1 MAPVTSPRINAR
13 RERGRCRTR
22 ARSSGAS
29 AIQAN
34 AGWPNFGKL
43 NASRT
48 PDRRASAKSNDAG
61 VVLPRTNVGLELLV
75 LFETACDLIGLAAI
89 RIASDLHAIDHRRAG
104 SRIEHKGGIA
114 LCGQAPRNRGRGGT
128 VLKRRELHDPPPCMF
143 GRLRE
148 RRRV

>member
-43 NASRT
+43 NASRA
-48 PDRRASAKSNDAG
+48 PDRRASAKSTDAG
-61 VVLPRTNVGLELLV
+61 RVLAARGERVASHRDGRGAPRARRDDQEYRLYLSEEQRSPRGCIARRMQPDFHHGLLPRTNVGLELLV
-75 LFETACDLIGLAAI
+75 LFETACHFTGL
-89 RIASDLHAIDHRRAG
+89 
-104 SRIEHKGGIA
+104 
-114 LCGQAPRNRGRGGT
+114 
-128 VLKRRELHDPPPCMF
+128 
-143 GRLRE
+143 
-148 RRRV
+148 